1 MKFVD
6 VHSCFRNSSHAPMF
20 SFSFSLSSSSY
31 CFLFFFRLFSL
42 SLLLIVL
49 SPVSVSS
56 YFLHFLV
63 LSSSPLPNP
72 FLVVLVYLNL
82 RFCPCLFLFLV
93 LLCLLPDIHRDHL
106 LCLCVDGGDGGGDE
120 KIYVRL
126 SIVFVFVVS
135 VSVSLFRC
143 RYSVPV
149 RPVPSS
155 SICSACLCP
164 TAALAAIR
172 LLPLSG
178 YCKADA
184 TFFVRGIRSSLFG
197 HRSGRWLS
205 SHPNP
210 AAPAALLGRRHTD
223 DVRLPSC
230 PAALRPFRLSGSCP
244 ATLGLSDRSN
254 CCPAT
259 LAARTVVHPL
269 RSLWLLSGHSGH
281 SRPLSSHSGLCPY
294 VFVSCFWRFFHF
306 LHCLLHLC
314 SIISIFVGPV

>member
-1 MKFVD
+1 
-6 VHSCFRNSSHAPMF
+6 MF

-49 SPVSVSS
+49 SPVFVSS

-63 LSSSPLPNP
+63 LASSPLPNP
-72 FLVVLVYLNL
+72 SLVVLVYLNL
-82 RFCPCLFLFLV
+82 HFCPCLFLFLFLV

-106 LCLCVDGGDGGGDE
+106 LCLYVDGGDGSGDE

-126 SIVFVFVVS
+126 SVVFVFVVS
-135 VSVSLFRC
+135 VSVSLFRY
-143 RYSVPV
+143 RYSAPV
-149 RPVPSS
+149 RPV
-155 SICSACLCP
+155 CSACLYP
-164 TAALAAIR
+164 TTALAAIR
-172 LLPLSG
+172 SLPLSG

-230 PAALRPFRLSGSCP
+230 PAALRSFRLSGSCP

-259 LAARTVVHPL
+259 LAARIVVHPL
-269 RSLWLLSGHSGH
+269 RSLRPLSGHSGH

-314 SIISIFVGPV
+314 SIISIFVGLV

>member
-1 MKFVD
+1 MFFKILYCTLMFMKFVG

-49 SPVSVSS
+49 SPVSVSF

-63 LSSSPLPNP
+63 LSSSPLPNTS
-72 FLVVLVYLNL
+72 LVVLVYLNL

-135 VSVSLFRC
+135 VSVSLFCC
-143 RYSVPV
+143 RYSAPV
-149 RPVPSS
+149 RPAPVPLSVRRVS
-155 SICSACLCP
+155 V
-164 TAALAAIR
+164 
-172 LLPLSG
+172 LPL
-178 YCKADA
+178 
-184 TFFVRGIRSSLFG
+184 L
-197 HRSGRWLS
+197 W
-205 SHPNP
+205 
-210 AAPAALLGRRHTD
+210 
-223 DVRLPSC
+223 
-230 PAALRPFRLSGSCP
+230 PFRLSGSCP

-254 CCPAT
+254 CCPVT
-259 LAARTVVHPL
+259 LAARTVAHPL
-269 RSLWLLSGHSGH
+269 RSLWLLSSHSGH

-294 VFVSCFWRFFHF
+294 VFVSCFWCFFHF
-306 LHCLLHLC
+306 LHCLFHLC
-314 SIISIFVGPV
+314 SIISIFVGLV